1 MLEKTLYN
9 QLFSRSFSLP
19 VEVNYWDG
27 TTKQYGDTDTPPQIK
42 INIHEEIPMKEI
54 TSNASLALGE
64 AYMDHR
70 IEIEGS
76 IQALINDAY
85 QQSNSFLRGKDYLKW
100 LPKKEKH
107 TKQKNKEDIHA
118 HYDLGNDFYKLW
130 LDPTLTYSC
139 AYFNFL
145 SPCRSK
151 LLGRYNETIRRY
163 GHSSPNHNQYP

>member
-70 IEIEGS
+70 IEIEGKYPS
-76 IQALINDAY
+76 IDQRCLSASKQLFTRKRLSKMAAKERKTY
-85 QQSNSFLRGKDYLKW
+85 ET
-100 LPKKEKH
+100 KK
-107 TKQKNKEDIHA
+107 Q
-118 HYDLGNDFYKLW
+118 
-130 LDPTLTYSC
+130 
-139 AYFNFL
+139 
-145 SPCRSK
+145 
-151 LLGRYNETIRRY
+151 RRY
-163 GHSSPNHNQYP
+163 PCAL

>member
-76 IQALINDAY
+76 IQVLINDAY
-85 QQSNSFLRGKDYLKW
+85 QQANSFYE
-100 LPKKEKH
+100 EK
-107 TKQKNKEDIHA
+107 I
-118 HYDLGNDFYKLW
+118 
-130 LDPTLTYSC
+130 
-139 AYFNFL
+139 
-145 SPCRSK
+145 
-151 LLGRYNETIRRY
+151 I
-163 GHSSPNHNQYP
+163 